1 MNIRSRPFSGETVNN
16 VSLKEIFIECE
27 NDLTTD
33 NIDAVE
39 KMELKSLD
47 VFSKAKEYIRFYEG

>member
-1 MNIRSRPFSGETVNN
+1 MNIRSRPFSGETDN